1 MTNNNTYWTTEISPT
16 TFAKGLGLKELWQK
30 KYLIWLFVKRDI
42 TVQYKQTIF
51 GMGWYFISPLFTMFM
66 YIVVFGRIAGIPTDD
81 IPQPVFYLSG
91 ICLWEYFSTCLTDTA
106 ATFQTNAGLFGKVYF
121 PRLVTPV
128 SKVIS
133 KLFRFSL
140 QLSTFVF
147 VYLYFV
153 IRGVDLHPNIYLLL
167 FPVLILMMQCM
178 ALGLGL
184 IVSSLTTKYRDLTNF
199 FGVFVSLWMYATPIV
214 YPLSYVTNPTL
225 HKIML
230 FNPMTAIIETFKYG
244 AFGAGQFSWSSLGF
258 SAEYESADQTKV
270 KDPRFYNVWMDLAVR
285 AGAAFRPSPDL
296 MLGASLIY
304 RSTIEQVR
312 GGIYGT
318 TDKQYFIFTDI
329 SKDGTL
335 SGVNREQLKKLAD
348 ATEGR
353 ANIVASGGVHT
364 MDDIIA
370 CKEMGLYGT
379 ICGKSIYKGT
389 LDLREAVKYAEV

>member
-1 MTNNNTYWTTEISPT
+1 MDHGDQPDDLCE
-16 TFAKGLGLKELWQK
+16 GLGLEGTLAEEVPDLAVCEARYHGAIQ
-30 KYLIWLFVKRDI
+30 
-42 TVQYKQTIF
+42 
-51 GMGWYFISPLFTMFM
+51 
-66 YIVVFGRIAGIPTDD
+66 TDD
-81 IPQPVFYLSG
+81 FWYGLVFYLAALYDVYVYRRLRPYCRYPYG
-91 ICLWEYFSTCLTDTA
+91 LTDTA

-258 SAEYESADQTKV
+258 SAACIAILLFV
-270 KDPRFYNVWMDLAVR
+270 
-285 AGAAFRPSPDL
+285 
-296 MLGASLIY
+296 
-304 RSTIEQVR
+304 
-312 GGIYGT
+312 GIAMFNR
-318 TDKQYFIFTDI
+318 KQKYFID
-329 SKDGTL
+329 
-335 SGVNREQLKKLAD
+335 
-348 ATEGR
+348 
-353 ANIVASGGVHT
+353 
-364 MDDIIA
+364 
-370 CKEMGLYGT
+370 T
-379 ICGKSIYKGT
+379 I
-389 LDLREAVKYAEV
+389 